1 MVTTDRIWRHHNH
14 DGMNFCETESR
25 ARTMSGGAVTPYRPR
40 TRMPTKRRS
49 SPAKLDF
56 VPTVSSIKLP
66 IVRCESPTAIWECEG
81 DCRSKSLQTTEAA
94 HVVCISACKDAQRA
108 WEGPA
113 GASITMELI
122 QILRDNAH
130 PSLKNLMLR
139 LTHRTHERC
148 LQIHEFTRQYKRGS
162 RKGSFYGEMD
172 NFQDPQVASHM
183 PLNMDEPFAP

>member
-1 MVTTDRIWRHHNH
+1 MVRSPLYLRLQVSLLILDDLVRRLAMNVPMEPSAFQEFRRSCLPRQMVTTDRIWRHHNH

-94 HVVCISACKDAQRA
+94 HVV
-108 WEGPA
+108 
-113 GASITMELI
+113 
-122 QILRDNAH
+122 
-130 PSLKNLMLR
+130 
-139 LTHRTHERC
+139 RC
-148 LQIHEFTRQYKRGS
+148 MS
-162 RKGSFYGEMD
+162 D
-172 NFQDPQVASHM
+172 
-183 PLNMDEPFAP
+183 